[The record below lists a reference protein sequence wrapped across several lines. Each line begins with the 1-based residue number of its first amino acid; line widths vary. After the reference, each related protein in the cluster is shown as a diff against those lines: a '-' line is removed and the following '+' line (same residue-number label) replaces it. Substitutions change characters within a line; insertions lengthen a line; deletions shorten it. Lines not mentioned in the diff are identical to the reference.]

1 LNLRISKLF
10 GIGPKIGNTTGG
22 QDGGPPPGG
31 GPGGGGGGGGGGG
44 RGGGPGGF
52 GPGGFGGGGRPGGG
66 GGPVNTRKYSL
77 TMSASLNNL
86 FNDVS
91 YGAPNGTV
99 TAPYTLDTTDNKL
112 VPQQSNFGKFSSLQ
126 GGIFSQGTA
135 TRVVRLQA
143 VFSF

>member
-1 LNLRISKLF
+1 M
-10 GIGPKIGNTTGG
+10 
-22 QDGGPPPGG
+22 
-31 GPGGGGGGGGGGG
+31 
-44 RGGGPGGF
+44 
-52 GPGGFGGGGRPGGG
+52 
-66 GGPVNTRKYSL
+66 NTRKYSL
-77 TMSASLNNL
+77 TMRASLNNL